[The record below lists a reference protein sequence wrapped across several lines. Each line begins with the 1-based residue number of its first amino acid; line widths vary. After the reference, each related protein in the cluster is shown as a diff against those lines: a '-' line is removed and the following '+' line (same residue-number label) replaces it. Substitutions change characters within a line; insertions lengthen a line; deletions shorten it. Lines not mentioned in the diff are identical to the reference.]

1 MNTFPASRLH
11 ELGVELFVACGAPDE
26 EAETV
31 AAHLVEASLMGID
44 SHGVVRYIWYVK
56 QCLEGGIRPGAP
68 VEVVRDNGQL
78 ALVDC
83 GMNFGQVGARRM
95 VEWVRDRALEGGIAF
110 AVSRHCHHVG
120 RLGAYPQALAEAGL
134 FGFAV
139 ANSQRHG
146 HFVVPWGGREGRLA
160 TNPLAWSAPTLTRDR
175 PILLDM
181 STSMTPE
188 GKVRTALHAG
198 QTLPA
203 GRVLDADGH
212 PTTDPAAFY
221 GDDDG
226 PPAGAILPFGGDLGY
241 RGFGLGLLV
250 EILGASIAGVELGD
264 GHDIPYINGFS
275 LLAINPATITGEANR
290 FSALTEELK
299 LIQPRVKLLRSA
311 SSLAM
316 QMEGAG
322 ILVFTRSGNLAGKL
336 SSLRP
341 NRVPIHVFTDTPRLH
356 RKLQMRWGLDP
367 FLMDFSED
375 PEITVMQAIERLKE
389 AGRVSPGDCLVAVTN
404 ALALDKMVESI
415 QLREVE

>member
-299 LIQPRVKLLRSA
+299 SYITGVPPAPDHDEVVLPGEREFRLLDRRRREGIPLPAETCRLIDAAAEKVNVNHRLT
-311 SSLAM
+311 
-316 QMEGAG
+316 GA
-322 ILVFTRSGNLAGKL
+322 
-336 SSLRP
+336 
-341 NRVPIHVFTDTPRLH
+341 
-356 RKLQMRWGLDP
+356 
-367 FLMDFSED
+367 
-375 PEITVMQAIERLKE
+375 
-389 AGRVSPGDCLVAVTN
+389 
-404 ALALDKMVESI
+404 
-415 QLREVE
+415 